1 MKVSGAGLAE
11 RGVCEE
17 RGGTS
22 TSGEERSGDFN
33 CREWQ
38 PKINNNHHHHDFTL
52 LQNSQHQ

>member
-33 CREWQ
+33 CRGVAAE
-38 PKINNNHHHHDFTL
+38 N
-52 LQNSQHQ
+52 